1 LVFRLNDIAEIA
13 EKLTACGSGLQRNLI
28 LIAGLPGTGK
38 TTIAKEFVR
47 QMRAIS
53 FDIDDVK
60 RRVVPKDAVTEEID
74 PPEYRYKYYAETI
87 RKLPELFAGSQNN
100 TVIIDE
106 TFHLKDFREMW
117 EEAARELNIRVLWI
131 EVVCEEEAVKERLC
145 VGKDRECHILGDKA
159 YPMYCL
165 FKDAFDPMNEPREVV
180 DTCKDI
186 VPQIQRIIE
195 KLSLRWD

>member
-1 LVFRLNDIAEIA
+1 MVFKLDDIAEIA
-13 EKLTACGSGLQRNLI
+13 AKLTERDTGVQRNLI

-47 QMRAIS
+47 QIEAVS

-60 RRVVPKDAVTEEID
+60 RRLVPKEAVTKEID

-87 RKLPELFAGSQNN
+87 RKLPELFAESPTN

-106 TFHLKDFREMW
+106 TFHLRDFRELW
-117 EEAARELNIRVLWI
+117 HEAAKELNIRVHWV
-131 EVVCEEEAVKERLC
+131 EAVCEEAVLKERLC
-145 VGKDRECHILGDKA
+145 VGKDRQCHILGDEA

-165 FKDAFDPMNEPREVV
+165 FRDAFEPMNEPHEVV

-186 VPQIQRIIE
+186 GPQVKRIVE
-195 KLSLRWD
+195 KLSLRKS